1 MYRLFGRPGWGSA
14 LVEAQLAWYG
24 LPFETQDLEDLFH
37 SEAAR
42 ERLSAVNPLAQ
53 VPTLALP
60 DGAVM
65 TESAA
70 ITLHLA
76 DITGSTELVPAAA
89 EPARRD
95 FLRWLVFL
103 VANIYPTFTY
113 ADDPARFVPGQGA
126 QQGFRS
132 NVDAYALRLWQ
143 QMEGIA
149 GAPFLLGER
158 CTALDIYVAVMTRWR
173 PRRAWFAGCLQSRC
187 ALTPSHGLRRC
198 GGATGRRDSGYGR
211 RRGCDNHRRRDN
223 LSFSK

>member
-1 MYRLFGRPGWGSA
+1 MWIRSKLRYPVFDANFFRRFPTRGAAMYRLFGRPGWGSA

-173 PRRAWFAGCLQSRC
+173 PRRA
-187 ALTPSHGLRRC
+187 
-198 GGATGRRDSGYGR
+198 
-211 RRGCDNHRRRDN
+211 
-223 LSFSK
+223 